1 MAAYLLYK
9 GVLLSIKR
17 FMGKSMQEDNGR
29 QNMPVNAE
37 ASKKAETTLLLVDDD
52 PLIIDGLGF
61 VLRKQ
66 FNLITADS
74 RHQAIERLNQ
84 ANALPSLALIDLG
97 LPPYPHKPDE
107 GFALIRELLSL
118 HPNMKVLV
126 LSGQDNDVNIQ
137 HALTIGAVDFIA
149 KPAEPDLLVARLRH
163 HQRLHEIDQRR
174 DAQKTVSIIG
184 DSVAMQMVNNQIAQ
198 FANSPFPVLIEGPS
212 GTGKELVARALHE
225 NSVRSNEPYLAINCA
240 AIAPD
245 LLEAQLFGHAKG
257 AFTGATQEHK
267 GFFIEAGKGTLLLDE
282 IGELPMALQ
291 GKLLRVIES
300 GEFYRIG
307 ETKELRSQARIIAA
321 TNKTLS
327 EEVKSGQFRNDLYH
341 RLSILNI
348 QLPALNVRGDDVF
361 LLLNTFID
369 AYADTVSP
377 FVLDDGAREL
387 WQQYD
392 YPGNVR
398 ELRNIVIRLGTKYP
412 GQSVDKDQLSAELET
427 QLSATALAENAT
439 SVSDEMI
446 TQKIQADE
454 FDLDALLGE
463 VESRSIRIAL
473 EMNDN
478 NVSKAAKALKINRT
492 TLYSRVQKLG
502 SY

>member
-1 MAAYLLYK
+1 
-9 GVLLSIKR
+9 
-17 FMGKSMQEDNGR
+17 
-29 QNMPVNAE
+29 MPKDEQQRTPAKTGATENNIV
-37 ASKKAETTLLLVDDD
+37 SLLLVDDD
-52 PLIIDGLGF
+52 PLIIEGLGF
-61 VLRKQ
+61 ILRKQ
-66 FNLITADS
+66 FKLITAES
-74 RHQAIERLNQ
+74 RHQAMDNINQ
-84 ANALPSLALIDLG
+84 SGELPCLALIDLG

-118 HPNMKVLV
+118 QPNMKVLV

-149 KPAEPDLLVARLRH
+149 KPAEPDLLIARLKH

-174 DAQKTVSIIG
+174 DAQKTVSMVG
-184 DSVAMQMVNNQIAQ
+184 DSVVMQVVNNQISQ
-198 FANSPFPVLIEGPS
+198 FADSPFPVLIEGAS

-225 NSVRSNEPYLAINCA
+225 NSKRSNEPYMAINCA
-240 AIAPD
+240 AIAPE
-245 LLEAQLFGHAKG
+245 LLEAQLFGHSKG
-257 AFTGATQEHK
+257 AFTGAMQEHK
-267 GFFIEAGKGTLLLDE
+267 GFFIEIGKGTLLLDE
-282 IGELPMALQ
+282 IGELPMTLQ

-307 ETKELRSQARIIAA
+307 ETTELHSQARIIAA
-321 TNKTLS
+321 TNKILS
-327 EEVKSGQFRNDLYH
+327 EEVKKDNFRNDLYH

-348 QLPALNVRGDDVF
+348 ELPALNLRGDDVF
-361 LLLNTFID
+361 LLLNTFIET
-369 AYADTVSP
+369 YADTVSP

-412 GQSVDKDQLSAELET
+412 GQSVNKDQLIAEMET

-446 TQKIQADE
+446 SQKIQAGE
-454 FDLDALLGE
+454 FDLDNLLTE
-463 VESRSIRIAL
+463 IESRSIRIAL

-502 SY
+502 SD

>member
-1 MAAYLLYK
+1 MSDNTK
-9 GVLLSIKR
+9 EILSGDSDVAE
-17 FMGKSMQEDNGR
+17 GKVAR
-29 QNMPVNAE
+29 
-37 ASKKAETTLLLVDDD
+37 LLLVDDD
-52 PLIIDGLGF
+52 PLIIEGLGF

-66 FNLITADS
+66 FDLITADS
-74 RHQAIERLNQ
+74 RPQAIEKINQ
-84 ANALPSLALIDLG
+84 SDALPSLALIDLG

-118 HPNMKVLV
+118 QPNMKVLV

-149 KPAEPDLLVARLRH
+149 KPAQPDLLMARLQH
-163 HQRLHEIDQRR
+163 HQRLHEIDQQR
-174 DAQKTVSIIG
+174 DAQKGVSIIG
-184 DSVAMQMVNNQIAQ
+184 DSVAMQMVKNQIEQ
-198 FANSPFPVLIEGPS
+198 FADSPFPVLIEGPS

-225 NSVRSNEPYLAINCA
+225 NSVRSGEPYLAINCA
-240 AIAPD
+240 AIAAD

-257 AFTGATQEHK
+257 AFTGAAQEHK
-267 GFFIEAGKGTLLLDE
+267 GFFLEVGKGTLLLDE

-307 ETKELRSQARIIAA
+307 ETRERKSQARIIAA
-321 TNKTLS
+321 TNRNLAD
-327 EEVKSGQFRNDLYH
+327 EVKEGAFRNDLYH

-348 QLPALNVRGDDVF
+348 ELPALSARNDDVF
-361 LLLNTFID
+361 LLLNAFMED
-369 AYADTVSP
+369 YADTVSP
-377 FVLDDGAREL
+377 FILDDEAREL
-387 WQQYD
+387 WRQYD

-412 GQSVDKDQLSAELET
+412 GKSISKEQLIAEMET
-427 QLSATALAENAT
+427 QLSATSLADNAT
-439 SVSDEMI
+439 SVSDEVI
-446 TQKIQADE
+446 AQQIQADE
-454 FDLDALLGE
+454 FDLDALLDE
-463 VESRSIRIAL
+463 IESRSIRIAL
-473 EMNDN
+473 EMNDS

-502 SY
+502 SQ

>member
-1 MAAYLLYK
+1 MHLKIL
-9 GVLLSIKR
+9 
-17 FMGKSMQEDNGR
+17 GKSMPENEQ
-29 QNMPVNAE
+29 QNITENADVTLSA
-37 ASKKAETTLLLVDDD
+37 ASLLLVDDD
-52 PLIIDGLGF
+52 PLILEGLGF
-61 VLRKQ
+61 MLRKQ
-66 FNLITADS
+66 YEVITAET
-74 RHQAIERLNQ
+74 RQQALEKVNQ
-84 ANALPSLALIDLG
+84 AGEIPSLALIDLG

-118 HPNMKVLV
+118 QPNMKVLV

-149 KPAEPDLLVARLRH
+149 KPAEPDLLLARLQH

-174 DAQKTVSIIG
+174 DAQKTVTIIG

-198 FANSPFPVLIEGPS
+198 FAGSPFPVLIEGAS

-225 NSVRSNEPYLAINCA
+225 NSKRSAEPYLAINCA

-257 AFTGATQEHK
+257 AFTGAMQEHK

-307 ETKELRSQARIIAA
+307 ETTERQSQARIIAA
-321 TNKTLS
+321 TNKVLS
-327 EEVKSGQFRNDLYH
+327 DEVRSEHFRNDLYH

-348 QLPALNVRGDDVF
+348 QLPPLSIRGDDVF
-361 LLLNTFID
+361 LLLNTFMES
-369 AYADTVSP
+369 YADTVSP

-412 GQSVDKDQLSAELET
+412 GQSVNKIQLSAELET
-427 QLSATALAENAT
+427 QLSATSLAENAR
-439 SVSDEMI
+439 SVSDE
-446 TQKIQADE
+446 KIADEIRADE
-454 FDLDALLGE
+454 FDLDKLLGE
-463 VESRSIRIAL
+463 IESRSIRIAL

-478 NVSKAAKALKINRT
+478 NVSKAAKALRINRT

-502 SY
+502 NS

>member
-1 MAAYLLYK
+1 
-9 GVLLSIKR
+9 
-17 FMGKSMQEDNGR
+17 
-29 QNMPVNAE
+29 MPENEKINTSTDSSSATD
-37 ASKKAETTLLLVDDD
+37 KATLLLVDDD
-52 PLIIDGLGF
+52 PLILEGLGF

-66 FNLITADS
+66 YKLITADS
-74 RHQAIERLNQ
+74 RQQAIEKINQ
-84 ANALPSLALIDLG
+84 SDELPSLALIDLG

-107 GFALIRELLSL
+107 GFTLIRELLSRQ
-118 HPNMKVLV
+118 PNMKVLV

-149 KPAEPDLLVARLRH
+149 KPAEPDLLLARLKH
-163 HQRLHEIDQRR
+163 QQRLHEIDQRR
-174 DAQKTVSIIG
+174 DEQKKIGIVG
-184 DSVAMQMVNNQIAQ
+184 DSVAMQMINNQISQ
-198 FANSPFPVLIEGPS
+198 FADSPFPVLIEGAS

-225 NSVRSNEPYLAINCA
+225 NSMRSSEPYFAINCA

-282 IGELPMALQ
+282 IGELPLALQ

-307 ETKELRSQARIIAA
+307 ETKEQHSQARIIAA
-321 TNKTLS
+321 TNKVLS
-327 EEVKSGQFRNDLYH
+327 EEVKCDHFRNDLYH

-348 QLPALNVRGDDVF
+348 QLPALSLRGDDVF
-361 LLLNTFID
+361 LLLNLFIES
-369 AYADTVSP
+369 YADTVSP
-377 FVLDDGAREL
+377 FILDDSAREL
-387 WQQYD
+387 WSQYD

-412 GQSVDKDQLSAELET
+412 GKSVNREQLSAELET
-427 QLSATALAENAT
+427 QLSAQALTDNAT

-446 TQKIQADE
+446 SREISNDE
-454 FDLDALLGE
+454 FDLDKLLGE
-463 VESRSIRIAL
+463 IESRSIRIAL

-502 SY
+502 SS

>member
-1 MAAYLLYK
+1 MPENEQQE
-9 GVLLSIKR
+9 
-17 FMGKSMQEDNGR
+17 KSVNDNTG
-29 QNMPVNAE
+29 MT
-37 ASKKAETTLLLVDDD
+37 ETSLLLVDDD
-52 PLIIDGLGF
+52 PLILEGLGF
-61 VLRKQ
+61 MLRKQ
-66 FNLITADS
+66 YNVITAET
-74 RHQAIERLNQ
+74 RQQALEKINQ
-84 ANALPSLALIDLG
+84 VGELPSLALIDLG

-107 GFALIRELLSL
+107 GFTLIRELLSL
-118 HPNMKVLV
+118 QPNMKVLV

-149 KPAEPDLLVARLRH
+149 KPAEPDLLLARLQH
-163 HQRLHEIDQRR
+163 HQRLHEIDQLR
-174 DAQKTVSIIG
+174 DSQKTVSIVG
-184 DSVAMQMVNNQIAQ
+184 DSVAMQMVTTQISQ
-198 FANSPFPVLIEGPS
+198 FADSPFPVLIEGAS

-225 NSVRSNEPYLAINCA
+225 NSKRSAEPYLAINCA

-257 AFTGATQEHK
+257 AFTGATHEHK
-267 GFFIEAGKGTLLLDE
+267 GFFIEVGKGTLLLDE

-307 ETKELRSQARIIAA
+307 ETRELKSQARIVAS
-321 TNKTLS
+321 TNKVLS
-327 EEVKSGQFRNDLYH
+327 DEVRSENFRNDLYH

-348 QLPALNVRGDDVF
+348 QLPPLSARGDDVF
-361 LLLNTFID
+361 LLLNVFMES
-369 AYADTVSP
+369 YADTVSP

-412 GQSVDKDQLSAELET
+412 GQSVDKIQLSAELET
-427 QLSATALAENAT
+427 QLSATSLAESAT

-446 TQKIQADE
+446 TREIRADE
-454 FDLDALLGE
+454 FDLDILLGE
-463 VESRSIRIAL
+463 IESRSIRIAL
-473 EMNDN
+473 ELNGN
-478 NVSKAAKALKINRT
+478 NVSKAAKALRINRT

-502 SY
+502 TG

>member
-1 MAAYLLYK
+1 MSDNTNES
-9 GVLLSIKR
+9 LSGDSDVAE
-17 FMGKSMQEDNGR
+17 GKIAR
-29 QNMPVNAE
+29 
-37 ASKKAETTLLLVDDD
+37 LLLVDDD
-52 PLIIDGLGF
+52 PLIIEGLGF

-66 FNLITADS
+66 YDLITADS
-74 RHQAIERLNQ
+74 RPQAIEKINQ
-84 ANALPSLALIDLG
+84 SDALPSLALIDLG

-118 HPNMKVLV
+118 QPNMKVLV

-149 KPAEPDLLVARLRH
+149 KPAQPDLLMARLQH
-163 HQRLHEIDQRR
+163 HQRLHEIDQHR
-174 DAQKTVSIIG
+174 DSQKTVSIIG
-184 DSVAMQMVNNQIAQ
+184 DSVAMQMVDNQIEQ
-198 FANSPFPVLIEGPS
+198 FADSPFPVLIEGPS

-225 NSVRSNEPYLAINCA
+225 NSVRSSEPYMAINCA

-257 AFTGATQEHK
+257 AFTGAAQEHK
-267 GFFIEAGKGTLLLDE
+267 GFFLEVGKGTLLLDE

-307 ETKELRSQARIIAA
+307 ETKEQKSDARIIAA
-321 TNKTLS
+321 TNRNLAD
-327 EEVKSGQFRNDLYH
+327 EVKEGAFRTDLYH

-348 QLPALNVRGDDVF
+348 QLPALSARGDDVF
-361 LLLNTFID
+361 LLLNAFIEI
-369 AYADTVSP
+369 YADTVSP
-377 FVLDDGAREL
+377 FILDDGAREL
-387 WQQYD
+387 WRQYD

-412 GQSVDKDQLSAELET
+412 GKSVSKEQLSAELET
-427 QLSATALAENAT
+427 QLSATSLADNAT
-439 SVSDEMI
+439 SVSDEVI
-446 TQKIQADE
+446 AQQIKSDD
-454 FDLDALLGE
+454 FDLDELLDE
-463 VESRSIRIAL
+463 IESRSIRIAL
-473 EMNDN
+473 EMNEN

-502 SY
+502 SQ

>member
-1 MAAYLLYK
+1 MPENQQQNISENAA
-9 GVLLSIKR
+9 VPQST
-17 FMGKSMQEDNGR
+17 
-29 QNMPVNAE
+29 
-37 ASKKAETTLLLVDDD
+37 ASLLLVDDD
-52 PLIIDGLGF
+52 PLILEGLGF
-61 VLRKQ
+61 MLRKQ
-66 FNLITADS
+66 YKMLTAET
-74 RHQAIERLNQ
+74 RQQALDKINQ
-84 ANALPSLALIDLG
+84 ADELPSLALIDLG

-118 HPNMKVLV
+118 QPNMKVLV

-149 KPAEPDLLVARLRH
+149 KPAEPDLLLARLKH
-163 HQRLHEIDQRR
+163 HQRLYEIDQRR
-174 DAQKTVSIIG
+174 DSQKTVSIVG

-198 FANSPFPVLIEGPS
+198 FADSPFPVLIEGAS

-225 NSVRSNEPYLAINCA
+225 NSKRSAEPYLAINCA

-257 AFTGATQEHK
+257 AFTGATHEHK
-267 GFFIEAGKGTLLLDE
+267 GFFIEVGKGTLLLDE
-282 IGELPMALQ
+282 IGELPMTLQ

-307 ETKELRSQARIIAA
+307 ETRELTSQARIIAA

-327 EEVKSGQFRNDLYH
+327 DEVRTEHFRNDLYH

-348 QLPALNVRGDDVF
+348 QLPALNLRGDDVF
-361 LLLNTFID
+361 LLLNTFMES
-369 AYADTVSP
+369 YADTISP

-387 WQQYD
+387 WRQYD

-412 GQSVDKDQLSAELET
+412 GQSVGKIQLCAEFET
-427 QLSATALAENAT
+427 QLSANALAENA
-439 SVSDEMI
+439 SAVSDEMI
-446 TQKIQADE
+446 AREIRADE
-454 FDLDALLGE
+454 FDLDKLLGE
-463 VESRSIRIAL
+463 IESRSIRIAL

-502 SY
+502 TH

>member
-1 MAAYLLYK
+1 MP
-9 GVLLSIKR
+9 INE
-17 FMGKSMQEDNGR
+17 Q
-29 QNMPVNAE
+29 QNSSSRAG
-37 ASKKAETTLLLVDDD
+37 ASKNDMVSLLLVDDD
-52 PLIIDGLGF
+52 PLIIEGLGF
-61 VLRKQ
+61 ILRKQ
-66 FNLITADS
+66 FKLITAES
-74 RHQAIERLNQ
+74 RHQAMDNVNQ
-84 ANALPSLALIDLG
+84 AGEIPCLALIDLG

-107 GFALIRELLSL
+107 GFSLIRELLSL

-149 KPAEPDLLVARLRH
+149 KPAEPDLLIARLKH
-163 HQRLHEIDQRR
+163 HQRLHEIDQQR
-174 DAQKTVSIIG
+174 DAQKSVSIVG
-184 DSVAMQMVNNQIAQ
+184 DSVVMQMVNNQISQ
-198 FANSPFPVLIEGPS
+198 FADSPFPVLIEGPS

-225 NSVRSNEPYLAINCA
+225 NSKRNNEPYMAINCA
-240 AIAPD
+240 AIAPE

-257 AFTGATQEHK
+257 AFTGAVQDHK
-267 GFFIEAGKGTLLLDE
+267 GFFMKAGKGTLLLDE
-282 IGELPMALQ
+282 IGELPKALQ

-307 ETKELRSQARIIAA
+307 ETTELHSQARVIAA
-321 TNKTLS
+321 TNKNLS
-327 EEVKSGQFRNDLYH
+327 EEVKKETFRNDLYH

-348 QLPALNVRGDDVF
+348 QLPALSLRGDDVF
-361 LLLNTFID
+361 LLLNTFIET
-369 AYADTVSP
+369 YADTVSP
-377 FVLDDGAREL
+377 FVLDDSAREL

-412 GQSVDKDQLSAELET
+412 GQSVNKDQLCAELET
-427 QLSATALAENAT
+427 QLSANALAENAT

-446 TQKIQADE
+446 TQQIQAKE
-454 FDLDALLGE
+454 FDLDVLLNE
-463 VESRSIRIAL
+463 IESRSIRIAL
-473 EMNDN
+473 EMYDN

-502 SY
+502 SD

>member
-1 MAAYLLYK
+1 M
-9 GVLLSIKR
+9 GISMPESEQQNLS
-17 FMGKSMQEDNGR
+17 
-29 QNMPVNAE
+29 VNINNATE
-37 ASKKAETTLLLVDDD
+37 NTASVLLVDDD
-52 PLIIDGLGF
+52 PLITEGLGF
-61 VLRKQ
+61 MLRKQ
-66 FNLITADS
+66 YKLITAES
-74 RHQAIERLNQ
+74 RHQAMEKIDQMEN
-84 ANALPSLALIDLG
+84 LPGLALIDLG

-118 HPNMKVLV
+118 QPNMKVLV

-137 HALTIGAVDFIA
+137 HALAIGAVDFIA
-149 KPAEPDLLVARLRH
+149 KPAKPDLLISRLQH

-184 DSVAMQMVNNQIAQ
+184 DSVAMQMVNNQISQ
-198 FANSPFPVLIEGPS
+198 FADSPFPVLIGGAS

-225 NSVRSNEPYLAINCA
+225 NSKRSGEPYLAINCA

-245 LLEAQLFGHAKG
+245 LLEAQLFGHVKG
-257 AFTGATQEHK
+257 AFTGAIQEHK
-267 GFFIEAGKGTLLLDE
+267 GFFIEVGKGTLLLDE
-282 IGELPMALQ
+282 IGEMPMALQ
-291 GKLLRVIES
+291 SKLLRVIES

-307 ETKELRSQARIIAA
+307 ETREQHSQARIIAA
-321 TNKTLS
+321 TNKNLA
-327 EEVKSGQFRNDLYH
+327 EEVKNGNFRNDLYH

-361 LLLNTFID
+361 LLLNTFIES
-369 AYADTVSP
+369 YADTVSP

-412 GQSVDKDQLSAELET
+412 GQSVNKEQLIAEFET
-427 QLSATALAENAT
+427 QLSANALADNAT

-446 TQKIQADE
+446 KQQIQANE
-454 FDLDALLGE
+454 FDLDKLIDE
-463 VESRSIRIAL
+463 IESRSIRLAL
-473 EMNDN
+473 EINDN

-502 SY
+502 TD

>member
-1 MAAYLLYK
+1 MPEI
-9 GVLLSIKR
+9 G
-17 FMGKSMQEDNGR
+17 Q
-29 QNMPVNAE
+29 QNMSAKAE
-37 ASKKAETTLLLVDDD
+37 ASVKNTAGLLLVDDD
-52 PLIIDGLGF
+52 PLILEGLGF
-61 VLRKQ
+61 MLRKQ
-66 FNLITADS
+66 YKLIIAES
-74 RHQAIERLNQ
+74 RHQAMEKINQ
-84 ANALPSLALIDLG
+84 AEDFPSLALIDLG

-149 KPAEPDLLVARLRH
+149 KPAEPDLLLARLQH
-163 HQRLHEIDQRR
+163 HERLHEIDQRR
-174 DAQKTVSIIG
+174 DQQKTVSIIG
-184 DSVAMQMVNNQIAQ
+184 DSIVMQMVNNQISQ
-198 FANSPFPVLIEGPS
+198 FADSPFPVLIEGPS

-225 NSVRSNEPYLAINCA
+225 NSVRNNEPYMAINCA
-240 AIAPD
+240 AIAAD

-257 AFTGATQEHK
+257 AFTGAAQEHK
-267 GFFIEAGKGTLLLDE
+267 GFFMEAGKGTLLLDE
-282 IGELPMALQ
+282 IGELPMVLQ

-307 ETKELRSQARIIAA
+307 ETRELHSQARIIAA
-321 TNKTLS
+321 TNKNLS
-327 EEVKSGQFRNDLYH
+327 DEVKSGDFRSDLYH

-348 QLPALNVRGDDVF
+348 QLPALSLRGDDVF
-361 LLLNTFID
+361 LLLNSFIES
-369 AYADTVSP
+369 YADTVSP

-412 GQSVDKDQLSAELET
+412 GQSVNREQLNAELET
-427 QLSATALAENAT
+427 QLSAYALAENAT
-439 SVSDEMI
+439 AVSDEMI
-446 TQKIQADE
+446 AQKIQADD
-454 FDLDALLGE
+454 FDLDELLGE
-463 VESRSIRIAL
+463 IESRSIRIAL
-473 EMNDN
+473 EMHDN

-502 SY
+502 SQ

>member
-1 MAAYLLYK
+1 MPENEK
-9 GVLLSIKR
+9 INSSTDSSSTI
-17 FMGKSMQEDNGR
+17 GK
-29 QNMPVNAE
+29 A
-37 ASKKAETTLLLVDDD
+37 TLLLVDDD
-52 PLIIDGLGF
+52 PLILEGLGF

-66 FNLITADS
+66 YKMITADS
-74 RHQAIERLNQ
+74 RQQAIEKINQ
-84 ANALPSLALIDLG
+84 SDDLPSLALIDLG

-107 GFALIRELLSL
+107 GFTLIRELLSRQ
-118 HPNMKVLV
+118 PNMKVLV

-149 KPAEPDLLVARLRH
+149 KPAEPDLLLARLKH
-163 HQRLHEIDQRR
+163 QQRLHEIDQRR
-174 DAQKTVSIIG
+174 DAQKKTSIIG
-184 DSVAMQMVNNQIAQ
+184 DSVAMQMINNQISQ
-198 FANSPFPVLIEGPS
+198 FADSPFPVLIEGAS

-225 NSVRSNEPYLAINCA
+225 NSVRNSEPYFAINCA

-282 IGELPMALQ
+282 IGELPLALQ

-307 ETKELRSQARIIAA
+307 ETKEQHSQARVIAA
-321 TNKTLS
+321 TNKVLS
-327 EEVKSGQFRNDLYH
+327 EEVKCEHFRNDLYH

-348 QLPALNVRGDDVF
+348 QLPALNLRGDDVF
-361 LLLNTFID
+361 LLLNLFIES
-369 AYADTVSP
+369 YADTVSP
-377 FVLDDGAREL
+377 FILDDGAREL
-387 WQQYD
+387 WSQYD

-412 GQSVDKDQLSAELET
+412 GKSVSREQLSAELET
-427 QLSATALAENAT
+427 QLSAQALTDNAT

-446 TQKIQADE
+446 SREISNDE
-454 FDLDALLGE
+454 FDLDKLLGE
-463 VESRSIRIAL
+463 IESRSIRIAL

-502 SY
+502 SS

>member
-1 MAAYLLYK
+1 MPK
-9 GVLLSIKR
+9 NVLHSNSSRAIT
-17 FMGKSMQEDNGR
+17 SENDT
-29 QNMPVNAE
+29 V
-37 ASKKAETTLLLVDDD
+37 SLLLVDDD
-52 PLIIDGLGF
+52 PLIIEGLGF
-61 VLRKQ
+61 ILRKQ
-66 FNLITADS
+66 FKLITAES
-74 RHQAIERLNQ
+74 RHQAMDNVNQ
-84 ANALPSLALIDLG
+84 SGEIPCLALIDLG

-149 KPAEPDLLVARLRH
+149 KPAEPDLLIARLKH
-163 HQRLHEIDQRR
+163 HQRLHEIDQQR
-174 DAQKTVSIIG
+174 DAQKSVSIVG
-184 DSVAMQMVNNQIAQ
+184 DSIVMQMVNNQISQ
-198 FANSPFPVLIEGPS
+198 FADSPFPVLIEGPS

-225 NSVRSNEPYLAINCA
+225 NSKRSNEPYLAINCA
-240 AIAPD
+240 AIAPE

-257 AFTGATQEHK
+257 AFTGAMQDHK
-267 GFFIEAGKGTLLLDE
+267 GFFMEAGKGTLLLDE

-307 ETKELRSQARIIAA
+307 ETTELHSQARVLAA
-321 TNKTLS
+321 TNRNLS
-327 EEVKSGQFRNDLYH
+327 EEVKKECFRNDLYH

-348 QLPALNVRGDDVF
+348 QLPALNLRGDDVF
-361 LLLNTFID
+361 LLLNTFIET
-369 AYADTVSP
+369 YADTVSP

-412 GQSVDKDQLSAELET
+412 GQSVNKEQLSAELET
-427 QLSATALAENAT
+427 QLSANSLAENAT

-446 TQKIQADE
+446 TQQIQADE
-454 FDLDALLGE
+454 FDLDKLLSE
-463 VESRSIRIAL
+463 IESRSIRIAL

-502 SY
+502 SD

>member
-1 MAAYLLYK
+1 MPENKQQNASADAIEP
-9 GVLLSIKR
+9 LST
-17 FMGKSMQEDNGR
+17 
-29 QNMPVNAE
+29 
-37 ASKKAETTLLLVDDD
+37 ASLLLVDDD
-52 PLIIDGLGF
+52 PLILEGLGF
-61 VLRKQ
+61 ILRKQ
-66 FNLITADS
+66 YKMITAES
-74 RHQAIERLNQ
+74 RPQALEKINQ
-84 ANALPSLALIDLG
+84 ADELPCLALIDLG

-149 KPAEPDLLVARLRH
+149 KPAEPDLLLARLQH

-174 DAQKTVSIIG
+174 DSQKTVSIIG
-184 DSVAMQMVNNQIAQ
+184 DSVAMQMVNNQILQ
-198 FANSPFPVLIEGPS
+198 FADSPFPVLIEGAS

-225 NSVRSNEPYLAINCA
+225 NSKRSAEPFLAINCA

-267 GFFIEAGKGTLLLDE
+267 GFFIEAGQGTLLLDE

-307 ETKELRSQARIIAA
+307 ETTEKKSQARIIAA
-321 TNKTLS
+321 TNKVLS
-327 EEVKSGQFRNDLYH
+327 DEVRSENFRNDLYH

-348 QLPALNVRGDDVF
+348 QLPALSVRGNDVF
-361 LLLNTFID
+361 LLLNFFMES
-369 AYADTVSP
+369 YADTVSP

-387 WQQYD
+387 WKQYD

-412 GQSVDKDQLSAELET
+412 GQSVNKIQLSAELET
-427 QLSATALAENAT
+427 QLSATSLVENAA

-446 TQKIQADE
+446 AQEIRADE
-454 FDLDALLGE
+454 FDLDKLLGE
-463 VESRSIRIAL
+463 IESRSIRIAL

-502 SY
+502 SQ

>member
-1 MAAYLLYK
+1 MNNTDK
-9 GVLLSIKR
+9 TS
-17 FMGKSMQEDNGR
+17 
-29 QNMPVNAE
+29 
-37 ASKKAETTLLLVDDD
+37 LLLVDDD
-52 PLIIDGLGF
+52 PLILDGLGF
-61 VLRKQ
+61 MLGKHYDVIK
-66 FNLITADS
+66 ADS
-74 RHQAIERLNQ
+74 RSRAIEQLNKHDQ
-84 ANALPSLALIDLG
+84 VPGLALIDLG
-97 LPPYPHKPDE
+97 LPPFPHKPDE
-107 GFALIRELLSL
+107 GFSLIRELLSI

-149 KPAEPDLLVARLRH
+149 KPAEPDLLLSRLRH
-163 HQRLHEIDQRR
+163 HNRLHEIDQLR

-184 DSVAMQMVNNQIAQ
+184 DSVAMEQVNSQIAQ
-198 FANSPFPVLIEGPS
+198 FADSPFPVLIEGPS

-225 NSVRSNEPYLAINCA
+225 NSIRRDEPYLAINCA

-257 AFTGATQEHK
+257 AFTGAATEHK
-267 GFFIEAGKGTLLLDE
+267 GFFIQAGKGTLMLDE

-291 GKLLRVIES
+291 GKLLRVLES
-300 GEFYRIG
+300 GEFYRLG
-307 ETKELRSQARIIAA
+307 ETNELKSQARIIAA
-321 TNKTLS
+321 TNKVLS
-327 EEVKSGQFRNDLYH
+327 ESVKNGDFRTDLYH

-348 QLPALNVRGDDVF
+348 NLPSLSERDDDVF
-361 LLLNTFID
+361 LLLNAFMEN
-369 AYADTVSP
+369 YADTVSP

-412 GQSVDKDQLSAELET
+412 GQSVNREQLSAEMET
-427 QLSATALAENAT
+427 QLSSNALAENET
-439 SVSDEMI
+439 SVNDQVI
-446 TQKIQADE
+446 AQKLRTDE
-454 FDLDALLGE
+454 FDLDEMLDEIA
-463 VESRSIRIAL
+463 SRSIRIAL

-502 SY
+502 TN